1 MTYRRPI
8 ECIRE
13 PDEKSLEDLAAE
25 REDWAEYLEL
35 AVALDRIKTEVNKF
49 PETKDFKSAKLDF
62 FSDLEGILRNKEPV
76 I

>member
-1 MTYRRPI
+1 MTYRRPV

-35 AVALDRIKTEVNKF
+35 AVALDRIKTEVHKF
-49 PETKDFKSAKLDF
+49 PEIEDFKFMKQDF
-62 FSDLEGILRNKEPV
+62 ISSLEGILRDRKP
-76 I
+76 II